1 MKGSW
6 EVEDFAIAESE
17 AILEIINAIAD
28 MDGDLSGWVETSD
41 VRILNDGIMEKV
53 KNKFTISLETPVW
66 LPVSEDM
73 QEVFNHTVSQKL
85 RAVSIWMERGYAL

>member
-53 KNKFTISLETPVW
+53 KNKLW
-66 LPVSEDM
+66 L
-73 QEVFNHTVSQKL
+73 KL
-85 RAVSIWMERGYAL
+85 CQAHVKDQFGFVNLNLHCIWVASKLHLDSI

>member
-53 KNKFTISLETPVW
+53 KNKLW
-66 LPVSEDM
+66 L
-73 QEVFNHTVSQKL
+73 KL
-85 RAVSIWMERGYAL
+85 CQAHVKVQLGFS

>member
-28 MDGDLSGWVETSD
+28 MDGDLSGWVETS
-41 VRILNDGIMEKV
+41 E
-53 KNKFTISLETPVW
+53 S
-66 LPVSEDM
+66 
-73 QEVFNHTVSQKL
+73 
-85 RAVSIWMERGYAL
+85 